1 MPGRAII
8 VSAIGESKVIQNYCE
23 IRIVVIGSKAFTDYY
38 KLCSIYIIIGVTIIF
53 ISIRIVVDILSVVVK
68 LLLLL
73 LLSLLFYYYHNY

>member
-23 IRIVVIGSKAFTDYY
+23 IRIVVIGSKAFTDHY

-53 ISIRIVVDILSVVVK
+53 ISIRITVSTIGIIR
-68 LLLLL
+68 
-73 LLSLLFYYYHNY
+73 NGC